1 MFGLNFTNMVFM
13 INDSHDQGE
22 IGAGEKTGEIG
33 SAKKK
38 GVFRGVL
45 ATAAPAPCMIFCIFC
60 FFCTLLLVFFTF
72 K

>member
-1 MFGLNFTNMVFM
+1 M
-13 INDSHDQGE
+13 IHDSHDQGE

-45 ATAAPAPCMIFCIFC
+45 ATAAPAPCMIFC
-60 FFCTLLLVFFTF
+60 TLLF

>member
-1 MFGLNFTNMVFM
+1 M
-13 INDSHDQGE
+13 IHDSHDQGE

-45 ATAAPAPCMIFCIFC
+45 ATAAPAPCMIFC
-60 FFCTLLLVFFTF
+60 TLLLNNSQFSCF
-72 K
+72 